1 MFYNEHVNIEDLSD
15 NSDSNSITKSMNKGR
30 FLVTEKVPKA
40 RDSFKI
46 KNIEDAR
53 KVFKNSGEVYEP
65 NNYRNVSLTDLS
77 SENENMTEQR
87 FHNIDQYETHTY
99 DGIDKGYNRFESTKK
114 VLDQNQ
120 NYNEIVH
127 QGSINAS
134 DRRSHKAPNSKE
146 FVIHPAMKN
155 EMIYSPETM
164 LDPMPKIENKSF
176 ENNFKYSCDAKV
188 DPKSL
193 THPVSIKNLVHQE
206 EVFGNNE
213 TSPNSHQII
222 PPNNNNSL
230 LVEGKSAQNR
240 FMIVGSEEVNLA
252 DFKQSTSDHTKHM
265 FTDFHGLHKSN
276 FDGKNDYNFHLNFSF

>member
-15 NSDSNSITKSMNKGR
+15 SESNSITKSMNKGR

>member
-15 NSDSNSITKSMNKGR
+15 DSDSNSITKSMNRGR
-30 FLVTEKVPKA
+30 FLVKEKVSKV
-40 RDSFKI
+40 RESFKI
-46 KNIEDAR
+46 KNIEDAS
-53 KVFKNSGEVYEP
+53 KVFKNTGEVYEP

-77 SENENMTEQR
+77 SDNENMTEQR
-87 FHNIDQYETHTY
+87 FHHIDQYETHTY
-99 DGIDKGYNRFESTKK
+99 DGIDKGFNRFESNKK

-146 FVIHPAMKN
+146 FVIHTAMKN
-155 EMIYSPETM
+155 EMIYSPEMM
-164 LDPMPKIENKSF
+164 LEPMPKVENKSF
-176 ENNFKYSCDAKV
+176 ENKFKYSCDANV

-206 EVFGNNE
+206 EVFRLA
-213 TSPNSHQII
+213 Q

-252 DFKQSTSDHTKHM
+252 DLKQSTSDHTKNV
-265 FTDFHGLHKSN
+265 FTDFHGVQKSN
-276 FDGKNDYNFHLNFSF
+276 LD